1 MAKDHG
7 LGNAL
12 YVAGRDYSG
21 ETKQW
26 DMSGGPATL
35 DVTGLRSLAPE
46 RIGGLL
52 SGSLKYVTHFD
63 PLSAT
68 YLDLSPLPTGDRV
81 ATLAHRETLGA
92 PAGSLVCKQLN
103 FDPTR
108 DANGALSM
116 SVEAQSNLSGIDWGV
131 LATAGKRVDAV
142 ATNGAS
148 VDHGIVPPGSF
159 GLQAYLHVFAVTGTP
174 TIKLQGSSDDGVGD
188 AYTDIAGGSFGV
200 ATVGA
205 FKLATSRTLAV
216 ERYLRVVTTGAFT
229 TVTFAVSVVINDVA
243 VAQ

>member
-1 MAKDHG
+1 MKDHG

-26 DMSGGPATL
+26 DMAGGPAPMDQTNI
-35 DVTGLRSLAPE
+35 RELAFE
-46 RIGGLL
+46 RIGGLI

-63 PLSAT
+63 PLSAS
-68 YLDLSPLPTGDRV
+68 YLDLSTLPTTDRI

-92 PAGSLVCKQLN
+92 PAASMVCKQIN

-108 DANGALSM
+108 DAAGAVM
-116 SVEAQSNLSGIDWGV
+116 FSVEAQSNNSGIDWGV
-131 LATAGKRVDAV
+131 LATPGMRVDTV

-148 VDHGIVPPGSF
+148 VDHGSVPPGNF
-159 GLQAYLHVFAVTGTP
+159 GLQAYLHVKAVTGTP

-188 AYTDIAGGSFGV
+188 AYTDITGGSFGV
-200 ATVGA
+200 ATVGS
-205 FKLATSRTLAV
+205 FKIATSRTLAV

-229 TVTFAVSVVINDVA
+229 TCTFAVSVSINDVA
-243 VAQ
+243 VPL